1 MEYFVAKGS
10 IVRKIWGSADVVL
23 LIFAGAAAE
32 FALNKAVDW
41 LFFTGKLPA
50 DPLGRLFST
59 VGYAQKIVFAP
70 EQAALQAI
78 DAMSAIH
85 SGVENKRGAH
95 IPLWAYQDVLFMLIA
110 YSIRA
115 YEVLEKPLTGE
126 EKEEVVRVFTRMGS
140 KMGITDLPETYD
152 LWEIQR
158 QEHLQSNLAYSH
170 HSKDLFVQYR
180 KHLGPFRYHLLRDVQ
195 GFLVPDQVRK
205 LLGLRRY
212 SFVRLG
218 LPLYRNIKHLRI
230 YQWIKSLILPSQY
243 KEQFGGLEQVALN

>member
-1 MEYFVAKGS
+1 MEHFVTKGS

-85 SGVENKRGAH
+85 SGVENKRGAQ
-95 IPLWAYQDVLFMLIA
+95 IPLWAYQDVLYMLID

-115 YEVLEKPLTGE
+115 YTVLERPLSKA
-126 EKEEVVRVFTRMGS
+126 EKEEVVQVFVRMGAL
-140 KMGITDLPETYD
+140 MGISGLPDSYPD
-152 LWEIQR
+152 WQIQR
-158 QEHLQSNLAYSH
+158 QQHLQSNLIFGPF
-170 HSKDLFVQYR
+170 SKDLFAQYK
-180 KHLGPFRYHLLRDVQ
+180 KHLGHFRYLLLLEGQSLLVPQEVRQMLGFKSFSLLKPCIPFYKLLRSIGLDNW
-195 GFLVPDQVRK
+195 LKK
-205 LLGLRRY
+205 LL
-212 SFVRLG
+212 
-218 LPLYRNIKHLRI
+218 LPTGYHQEFK
-230 YQWIKSLILPSQY
+230 Q
-243 KEQFGGLEQVALN
+243 LETMPAY